1 MDDIVTDA
9 IGIHANAGE
18 HVVMMSLE
26 DFNSME
32 ETMYLL
38 SSHKNA
44 QRLME
49 SIAQIKAAK
58 AQIRELLTNE
68 QTKIS
73 E

>member
-1 MDDIVTDA
+1 MADIVTDA
-9 IGIHANAGE
+9 TDIHANAGE

-38 SSHKNA
+38 SSPKNA

-49 SIAQIKAAK
+49 SIAQIKAGK

-68 QTKIS
+68 QTKSS

>member
-1 MDDIVTDA
+1 MADIVTDA
-9 IGIHANAGE
+9 IGIHANVGE

-38 SSHKNA
+38 SSPKNA

-49 SIAQIKAAK
+49 SIAQIKAGK

-68 QTKIS
+68 QTKSS